1 MKNYCLIYEYNS
13 KLFMNIDKIIEFKK
27 YLEELEKR
35 GNNLKLLFY
44 GEASNEELS
53 TFMSYFNKLVGKK
66 ICDISISFSTKE
78 LIEENGVNNKSIKLS
93 AQAALDIK
101 DKKFE
106 NIINDYYKAPVE
118 IKALD
123 ANNWETNILSL
134 IGE

>member
-1 MKNYCLIYEYNS
+1 MRNYCLIYEYNS
-13 KLFMNIDKIIEFKK
+13 KLFMNLDKIIEFKK
-27 YLEELEKR
+27 CIEEVEQR
-35 GNNLKLLFY
+35 GNRIKLLFY
-44 GEASNEELS
+44 GEVLNEELS

-66 ICDISISFSTKE
+66 VCDIAISFTTKE

-106 NIINDYYKAPVE
+106 NIINSYYQEPVE

-123 ANNWETNILSL
+123 ENNWERNILNI
-134 IGE
+134 IGG